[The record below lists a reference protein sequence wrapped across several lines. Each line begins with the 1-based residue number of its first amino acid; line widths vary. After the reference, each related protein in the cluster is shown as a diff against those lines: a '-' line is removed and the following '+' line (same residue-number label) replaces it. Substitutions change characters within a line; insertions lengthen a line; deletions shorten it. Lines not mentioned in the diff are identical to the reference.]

1 MSSTAYLTNRELELL
16 QLAQRGDQRAYG
28 ELVEPHRSVL
38 HAHCYRMLGSLE
50 DADDALQDA
59 LIRAWR
65 GIGRFEVRSSLR
77 TWLYRIAT
85 NSSLQ
90 LIERRPSRKLSPD
103 VAEPAVAH
111 TPPGEPL
118 AESVWLEPY
127 LDDPFTQI
135 EQRETLELAFVAS
148 LQHLPPRQRAVLL
161 LCEVLDFSAKEVAEL
176 FETTVASVNS
186 ALQRARQTVEQ
197 RVPAQTQQET
207 LRTLGDEH
215 ARELVKRYMTAIEQS
230 DVDGLV
236 SLLTEDVVWAMPP
249 LSTWYAGLDTVVPFL
264 TEYPLTERWRH
275 IPTRANAQLA
285 VACYMWDEETQRF
298 EGHTIDVLTLR
309 GDRIAEVTAFIDLRP
324 FARLGLPE
332 WLDEE

>member
-1 MSSTAYLTNRELELL
+1 VSATAYLTDRELELL
-16 QLAQRGDQRAYG
+16 QLAQRGDERAYG
-28 ELVEPHRSVL
+28 ELVEPHRSML

-65 GIGRFEVRSSLR
+65 GLARFEVRSSLR

-85 NSSLQ
+85 NSALQ
-90 LIERRPSRKLSPD
+90 LIERRPSRRLSQD
-103 VAEPAVAH
+103 LAEPAAPH

-127 LDDPFTQI
+127 LDDPFAQI
-135 EQRETLELAFVAS
+135 ERRETLELAFVAS

-186 ALQRARQTVEQ
+186 ALQRARQTVAQ
-197 RVPAQTQQET
+197 RVPVQTQQET
-207 LRTLGDEH
+207 LRTLGDEKT
-215 ARELVKRYMTAIEQS
+215 RELVARYITAIESS

-249 LSTWYAGLDTVVPFL
+249 LSTWYEGLDTVVPFL
-264 TEYPLTERWRH
+264 REYPLRQRWRH
-275 IPTRANAQLA
+275 IPVRASEQPA
-285 VACYMWDEETQRF
+285 VACYMWDDETQRF
-298 EGHTIDVLTLR
+298 DGHTIDVLTFR
-309 GDRIAEVTAFIDLRP
+309 GDRIAQVTAFIDVRH
-324 FARLGLPE
+324 FSRLGLPE
-332 WLDEE
+332 WLGQE